1 MSFIPDPENKRPLTN
16 YESEQLLYYLIAVL
30 HQRPHWIPTIR
41 EYIEN
46 NLSKS
51 TGKEQSMIETHPVSP
66 PIPHPEESLV
76 TESPP
81 NNIWEYLEKRFP
93 SRESK

>member
-1 MSFIPDPENKRPLTN
+1 MSVDPHP
-16 YESEQLLYYLIAVL
+16 ESEQQQQQLLYYIIAVL

-46 NLSKS
+46 DLSKS
-51 TGKEQSMIETHPVSP
+51 TGKEQSMTEPHPVP
-66 PIPHPEESLV
+66 PPEKLLVV

-81 NNIWEYLEKRFP
+81 NNIWDYLRKRFS
-93 SRESK
+93 SRKSK

>member
-1 MSFIPDPENKRPLTN
+1 MSVDPHP
-16 YESEQLLYYLIAVL
+16 ESEQQQQQLLYYIIAVL

-46 NLSKS
+46 DLSKS
-51 TGKEQSMIETHPVSP
+51 TGKEQSMTETHPVSP
-66 PIPHPEESLV
+66 PIPHPEKSLVV

-81 NNIWEYLEKRFP
+81 KNIWDYLRKRFS
-93 SRESK
+93 SRKSK